1 MIDKDRE
8 CRLREEDARRLD
20 DLYGRLQKAST
31 FLGYPTSSV
40 FDYSL
45 LYRFLDFP
53 VNNIG
58 DPYGLCTF
66 ELNTHDFEREVLDA
80 FAQLTYA
87 PKEGCWGYVT
97 SGGTEGNL
105 YGIFLGRELF
115 PEGMVYYSEDTH
127 YSVNKI
133 LRCLH
138 IRNIMIKSCPDG
150 RIDLE
155 DLRETIRIHR
165 DVPPIIFANVGTT
178 MKGAVD
184 DIQGIRRI
192 LDDLAIRSHYV
203 HVDAALSGMILPF
216 VDAPEPWDFRTGV
229 NSIAIS
235 GHKMIGTPLPCGVVL
250 AEKSNVDRI
259 ARKVEYV
266 GTLDTTLLG
275 SRNGITPLFL
285 WYALRTIGMDGFRQ
299 RVGRCLEVAEYAV
312 EQLRRAGRNAWR
324 HKNSITVVFERPSR
338 RSIHKW
344 QLAAHQ
350 DTAHIIAMPQ
360 VTRQQ
365 IDHFV
370 EDLRG
375 EAPPASFREK
385 VCP

>member
-1 MIDKDRE
+1 
-8 CRLREEDARRLD
+8 
-20 DLYGRLQKAST
+20 
-31 FLGYPTSSV
+31 
-40 FDYSL
+40 
-45 LYRFLDFP
+45 
-53 VNNIG
+53 
-58 DPYGLCTF
+58 
-66 ELNTHDFEREVLDA
+66 
-80 FAQLTYA
+80 
-87 PKEGCWGYVT
+87 
-97 SGGTEGNL
+97 
-105 YGIFLGRELF
+105 
-115 PEGMVYYSEDTH
+115 MVYYSEDTH

-184 DIQGIRRI
+184 DIKGIQRI
-192 LDDLAIRSHYV
+192 LDDLVIRAHYI

-216 VDAPEPWDFRTGV
+216 VDDPEPWDFSTGV

-235 GHKMIGTPLPCGVVL
+235 GHKMIGSPLPCGVVL
-250 AEKSNVDRI
+250 AEKRNVDRI

-275 SRNGITPLFL
+275 SRNGITPVFL
-285 WYALRTIGMDGFRQ
+285 WYALRTIGMEGFRQ
-299 RVGRCLEVAEYAV
+299 RVRRCLEVAEYAV
-312 EQLRRAGRNAWR
+312 GQLQHAGRNAWR
-324 HKNSITVVFERPSR
+324 HKNSITVVFERPSL
-338 RSIHKW
+338 SLIHKW
-344 QLAAHQ
+344 QLAAHR
-350 DTAHIIAMPQ
+350 DTAHIITMPHVAQ
-360 VTRQQ
+360 QQ
-365 IDHFV
+365 IDQMV
-370 EDLRG
+370 EDLVR